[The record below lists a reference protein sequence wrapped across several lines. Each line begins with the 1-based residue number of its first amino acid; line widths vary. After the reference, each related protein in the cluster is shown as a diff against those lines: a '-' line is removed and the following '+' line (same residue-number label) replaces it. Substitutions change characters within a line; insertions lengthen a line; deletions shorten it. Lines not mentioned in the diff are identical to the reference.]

1 VVESSRYRN
10 VGSGCAPVKQRV
22 RCSRRGQLVA
32 SPRFRLLRQAT
43 APERPSTGP
52 CPMRRLSPLLAFLPL
67 VIGAPACR
75 NRSSPPS
82 RAEVLPSRFDLV
94 YAARLDS
101 LDLAL
106 AALSGLPSR
115 PDSAFAQLTFRRAR
129 AAYKR
134 LEYLLEFEDH
144 ARAATLNSPV
154 VAVLDEDDHTH
165 VIPPHGL
172 QVIEA
177 SVFPRPA
184 KNFAKVTRGEVEVMR
199 RMIEFIRRDS
209 SSRTART
216 WQVPFAAAR
225 MELAR
230 IVTLGL
236 AGFDATA
243 SKDGI
248 LESAEALRGVKDG
261 LGGYQTAMQRRD
273 STGWQELQRSLDAGI
288 AALSTAPGFDRF
300 DRLDFVVRFAKP
312 IAAALARLQQSLGLP
327 EPDELDPWASG
338 ETDIYAAGAI
348 DPRWFAPDYAPPP
361 TPELVTL
368 GRQLFFDPRLSAARR
383 RSCATC
389 HQPAFGFTDRRKVA
403 SVDPGHGLVRN
414 TPTLLNAGLQRG
426 QFADQRV
433 AFLEFQFEEVMANPR
448 EMALRPD
455 SAARRLGADTGLVT
469 RFAATFGKP
478 RETALTR
485 QTLSIAVAAYVR
497 SLQALNSRFDR
508 AIRGDTAA
516 ITTSERQG
524 FNLFMGKAA
533 CGTCH
538 FAPLFGGTLP
548 PAYVESEPEVIGVP
562 ATPAAKVAVVDR
574 DLGVFAIDRAP
585 LHRHAFK
592 TPSVRNVA
600 LTAPYMHNGV
610 YRTLEE
616 VIDFYD
622 AGGGNGLGMRLPN
635 QTLSAEPLH
644 LTDEEKRD
652 LVAFLKALTDTTS
665 VSSPSPGGSEP
676 EPQVRPGEPGA
687 SGKS

>member
-1 VVESSRYRN
+1 MEPGSAASRGRSLALLQDSAACHNCQAEGALLPPSPASSF
-10 VGSGCAPVKQRV
+10 PT
-22 RCSRRGQLVA
+22 
-32 SPRFRLLRQAT
+32 SPTSRQAT
-43 APERPSTGP
+43 VPSARRPGP
-52 CPMRRLSPLLAFLPL
+52 CPMRRPSLLAFVLL
-67 VIGAPACR
+67 SVGAAAACKDR
-75 NRSSPPS
+75 TSPPL
-82 RAEVLPSRFDLV
+82 RAEVLPDRFDAV

-106 AALSGLPSR
+106 AGLVSLPSR
-115 PDSAFAQLTFRRAR
+115 PDAATAQLAFRRAR

-134 LEYLLEFEDH
+134 LEYLLEFEDSI
-144 ARAATLNSPV
+144 RAARLNAPPIPV
-154 VAVLDEDDHTH
+154 VDEDDHTH
-165 VIPPHGL
+165 LIPPHGF
-172 QVIEA
+172 QVFEG

-184 KNFAKVTRGEVEVMR
+184 KDFANVTRGEVEEMR
-199 RMIEFIRRDS
+199 RTIGLIRRDS
-209 SSRTART
+209 SYRAART
-216 WQVPFAAAR
+216 WQVPFEAAL

-236 AGFDATA
+236 AGFDATL

-248 LESAEALRGVKDG
+248 LESAEALRGVKEG
-261 LGGYQTAMQRRD
+261 LGGYETVMRQRD

-288 AALSTAPGFDRF
+288 AVLAAAPDFYRFDRF
-300 DRLDFVVRFAKP
+300 DFVVRFAKP
-312 IAAALARLQQSLGLP
+312 IATALARLQRSLGLP
-327 EPDELDPWASG
+327 EPEELDPWAPG
-338 ETDIYAAGAI
+338 ATDIYASGAI
-348 DPRWFAPDYAPPP
+348 DPRWFAPDYAPAP
-361 TPELVTL
+361 TPDLVTL
-368 GRQLFFDPRLSAARR
+368 GRQLFFDSRLSGTRR

-389 HQPAFGFTDRRKVA
+389 HQPAFGFSDRQKVA
-403 SVDPGHGLVRN
+403 SVDPGHGRVRN
-414 TPTLLNAGLQRG
+414 TPTLLNAGFQRA

-448 EMALRPD
+448 EMAMQPD
-455 SAARRLGADTGLVT
+455 SAARRMGADSALVT

-478 RETALTR
+478 RGEALTG

-497 SLQALNSRFDR
+497 SLQALDSRFDR
-508 AIRGDTAA
+508 AIRGDTAE
-516 ITTSERQG
+516 ITASERRG

-562 ATPAAKVAVVDR
+562 ATRTAKGAVVDG
-574 DLGVFAIDRAP
+574 DLGVFAIDRVP

-610 YRTLEE
+610 FGTLEE
-616 VIDFYD
+616 VVDFYD

-652 LVAFLKALTDTTS
+652 LIAFLEALTDSTS
-665 VSSPSPGGSEP
+665 AGTASPG
-676 EPQVRPGEPGA
+676 R
-687 SGKS
+687 